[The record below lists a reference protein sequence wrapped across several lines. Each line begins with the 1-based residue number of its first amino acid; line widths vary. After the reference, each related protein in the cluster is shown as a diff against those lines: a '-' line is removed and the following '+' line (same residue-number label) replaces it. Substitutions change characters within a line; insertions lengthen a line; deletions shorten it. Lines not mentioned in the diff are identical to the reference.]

1 MAVMTGNQI
10 AVTLLRALPADAA
23 EQLLSRL
30 DVTASD
36 RIRSELRDSVGPPA
50 DADLDSSLNEF
61 YDLYRIAERGLLP
74 APPPPAPV
82 TLTPIDP
89 NAAPDPE
96 PDPIATLKEMPAD
109 RLNRALDGEPPAAV
123 ALLLSVLDKPVAAAV
138 MKGLSPEQRAEV
150 AMRFSQPGNRNHAV
164 IQRLARAVVNRGTAL
179 PDEPPPVP
187 DDDRINDLAAM
198 LRELPRAERILVLLK
213 VENADPELATKV
225 RTKLYKMEDLLQV
238 QDRQLQGLLAQID
251 MKTLACSLKG
261 ADEAVAAKL
270 SANISS
276 RARDLLQEEIGLLGS
291 ISSQQVTTAQAEL
304 MYLFRQFEEE
314 GKITIE
320 E

>member
-164 IQRLARAVVNRGTAL
+164 IQRLARAVVKRGTAL